1 MISNINYQIFKQ
13 AKYKIK
19 LKEHKF
25 NIDVSKSIYL

>member
-13 AKYKIK
+13 FKYTIK
-19 LKEHKF
+19 LKQQKF